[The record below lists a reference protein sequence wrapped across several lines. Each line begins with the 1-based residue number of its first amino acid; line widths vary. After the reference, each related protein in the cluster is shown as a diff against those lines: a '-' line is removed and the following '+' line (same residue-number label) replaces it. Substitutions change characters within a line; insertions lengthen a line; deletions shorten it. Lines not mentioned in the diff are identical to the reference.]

1 MKDFVGLFEDKLSRK
16 QVRTRVEK
24 FVSNETI
31 EQQGEGSTSIY
42 KINEEYI
49 KKMEV
54 YAEAISKT
62 ISDLENKNEMAK
74 KGPRK
79 K

>member
-1 MKDFVGLFEDKLSRK
+1 MKDFVSLFEDKLSRK

-24 FVSNETI
+24 FVLNESI
-31 EQQGEGSTSIY
+31 EQQGSIY
-42 KINEEYI
+42 KISDEYI

-54 YAEAISKT
+54 FAEAFSKT

-74 KGPRK
+74 KRPK
-79 K
+79 KDQ